1 MASTTG
7 WSALLLGKNG
17 LRSAALAGGVAL
29 HAINIYLVTTLLPSV
44 VQDIGGLDY
53 YAWNTTLF
61 VVASIVGSVLSTR
74 VLAGLGPKLA
84 YGLAGLVFMLGC
96 STCALAPDMPWLVV
110 GRSVQGLGGGLL
122 FALPYAMIRL
132 VFDEALWARAMA
144 LISAMWGA
152 ATLIGPAVG
161 GVFAELG
168 AWRAAFWVLLPCTL
182 LFMLLAV
189 GLLPGKS
196 REPAPR
202 TPIPVLQL
210 VLLTVTVLA
219 ISIGSISPSALYNT
233 LGLVIGL
240 GLLLVVCALE
250 NRSTKRLLP
259 RGSLKSGSVLLPLY
273 LSMALL
279 VVGMTSEVFVPLFLQ
294 VLHQQTPLIAGYIAA
309 LMAAGWTLGA
319 LFSSGLGA
327 QGAARAVAS
336 GPLLVVAGLLLAC
349 LAMPAASGVASLA
362 AICLAMVLVG
372 GGIGLAWPHLLARV
386 LERAP
391 ADQKEL
397 AGASITTVQLVAT
410 ALGAALAGMIVNL
423 AGLGSGGELAGTARA
438 AGWLFGLY
446 AGLSLLLFVSVRQ
459 VQRQESVVPSL

>member
-61 VVASIVGSVLSTR
+61 VVASIIGSVLSTR
-74 VLAGLGPKLA
+74 ALAVLGPKLA
-84 YGLAGLVFMLGC
+84 YALAGVVFMLGC
-96 STCALAPDMPWLVV
+96 GLCALAPDMAWLIV

-132 VFDEALWARAMA
+132 VFDEPLWPRAMA
-144 LISAMWGA
+144 LISAMWGM

-161 GVFAELG
+161 GVFAEHG
-168 AWRAAFWVLLPCTL
+168 SWRAAFWVLLPCTL

-189 GLLPGKS
+189 VLLPGRS
-196 REPAPR
+196 REPMPR
-202 TPIPVLQL
+202 SPIPGLQL
-210 VLLTVTVLA
+210 VLLTVMVLA
-219 ISIGSISPSALYNT
+219 ISVGSISASALYNV
-233 LGLVIGL
+233 LGLAVGL
-240 GLLLVVCALE
+240 GLLLMVGAME

-259 RGSLKSGSVLLPLY
+259 RGSLKPGSLLLPLY

-294 VLHQQTPLIAGYIAA
+294 VLHHQTPLLAGYIAA

-319 LFSSGLGA
+319 LASSGLGVGA
-327 QGAARAVAS
+327 AARAVAS
-336 GPLLVVAGLLLAC
+336 APLLVVAGLVLAC
-349 LAMPAASGVASLA
+349 LAMPAGSSLA
-362 AICLAMVLVG
+362 TLGAICLAMVLVG

-386 LERAP
+386 LESAP
-391 ADQKEL
+391 TDQKEL

-423 AGLGSGGELAGTARA
+423 AGLGSGTDLAGAARA

-446 AGLSLLLFVSVRQ
+446 GGLSLLLFVSVRQ
-459 VQRQESVVPSL
+459 VRRAPAVVAQL

>member
-44 VQDIGGLDY
+44 VQDIGGLGY

-61 VVASIVGSVLSTR
+61 VVASIIGSVLSTR
-74 VLAGLGPKLA
+74 ALAVLGPKLA
-84 YGLAGLVFMLGC
+84 YALAGLVFMLGC
-96 STCALAPDMPWLVV
+96 GLCALASDMAWLIV

-132 VFDEALWARAMA
+132 VFDEPLWPRAMA
-144 LISAMWGA
+144 LISAMWGM

-161 GVFAELG
+161 GVFAEHG
-168 AWRAAFWVLLPCTL
+168 SWRAAFWVLLPCTL

-189 GLLPGKS
+189 ALLPGKNG
-196 REPAPR
+196 EPAPR
-202 TPIPVLQL
+202 TPLPGLQL
-210 VLLTVTVLA
+210 VLLTVMVLA
-219 ISIGSISPSALYNT
+219 ISVGSISASALYNV
-233 LGLVIGL
+233 LGLAVGL
-240 GLLLVVCALE
+240 GLLLVVGAME
-250 NRSTKRLLP
+250 NRSSKRLLP
-259 RGSLKSGSVLLPLY
+259 RGSLRSGNLLPSLY

-294 VLHQQTPLIAGYIAA
+294 VLHGQTPLLAGYIAA

-319 LFSSGLGA
+319 LASSGLGA
-327 QGAARAVAS
+327 GAAARAVAS
-336 GPLLVVAGLLLAC
+336 APLLVVTGLLLAC
-349 LAMPAASGVASLA
+349 LAMPAASSLASLG

-372 GGIGLAWPHLLARV
+372 VGIGLAWPHLLARV
-386 LERAP
+386 LENAP

-423 AGLGSGGELAGTARA
+423 AGLGSGTDLAGTARA

-446 AGLSLLLFVSVRQ
+446 AGLSFLLFVSVRQ
-459 VQRQESVVPSL
+459 VRRAPPVVVQL